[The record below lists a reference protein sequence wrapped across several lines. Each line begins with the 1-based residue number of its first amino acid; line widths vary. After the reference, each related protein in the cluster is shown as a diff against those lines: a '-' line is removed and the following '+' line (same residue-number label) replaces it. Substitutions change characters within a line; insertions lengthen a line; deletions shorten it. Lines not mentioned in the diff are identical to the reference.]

1 MKRSEELDRLS
12 LDLMGIAIGLFIG
25 GAMLLLGLPGW
36 ALTVG
41 ALVVFVASS
50 MVYLRSVA
58 AQEEEIAEGTN
69 GKA

>member
-25 GAMLLLGLPGW
+25 GVMLLLGLPGW
-36 ALTVG
+36 VLTVG
-41 ALVVFVASS
+41 ALVAFVASS
-50 MVYLRSVA
+50 MVYLRSVSA
-58 AQEEEIAEGTN
+58 RENEIAEGTD